1 MTLLRKSH
9 VPRACISFLFYF
21 GERGELFLGRK
32 RISRGLL
39 ERGVSL
45 SWFFPSLWRDMAS
58 SSLGML
64 WVCVGTRTCA
74 VNCLFIWLCLNLA
87 QDVLGNHS
95 ELDKQKIVTLA
106 LYFTVSVVAI
116 VRKAQGVER
125 RWVR

>member
-1 MTLLRKSH
+1 MEGHGKLQ
-9 VPRACISFLFYF
+9 F
-21 GERGELFLGRK
+21 GDAVGVCRDQDLCCELFIYMAVPNLG
-32 RISRGLL
+32 
-39 ERGVSL
+39 
-45 SWFFPSLWRDMAS
+45 
-58 SSLGML
+58 
-64 WVCVGTRTCA
+64 
-74 VNCLFIWLCLNLA
+74 

>member
-1 MTLLRKSH
+1 M
-9 VPRACISFLFYF
+9 
-21 GERGELFLGRK
+21 
-32 RISRGLL
+32 
-39 ERGVSL
+39 
-45 SWFFPSLWRDMAS
+45 
-58 SSLGML
+58 GML